1 MRWEVRGQER
11 REGWERY
18 ERNERGM
25 RWVRDEGDERSERD
39 GWGERDVTKFFGCS
53 KTAFLQFHKNAL
65 LNIVN
70 FARGFWIL

>member
-11 REGWERY
+11 RKGWERD
-18 ERNERGM
+18 M

-39 GWGERDVTKFFGCS
+39 GWGERDETEFFGCS
-53 KTAFLQFHKNAL
+53 KTTFLQFHKNAL